1 MSSNL
6 TGVPL
11 KDFES
16 ATDSLK
22 RLLSKRKK
30 EIPNGK
36 IFIKEFPPSTITPKQ
51 LSSFVKK
58 FKDSGEKVDAIVI
71 DYINLLHSTIGTN
84 SYERVKYICEQVR
97 AMSYEFACPIIS
109 ATQLNRSAYNTNN
122 PGMEGLSES
131 IGLAATADVILS
143 IFQTE
148 EDQDMNIIRLGMMK
162 NRYGPRGMV
171 QTMRIDYNTLTIEQS
186 DEESES
192 FGNDD
197 VSLLEKF
204 AE

>member
-1 MSSNL
+1 MDDKL
-6 TGVPL
+6 E
-11 KDFES
+11 KYI
-16 ATDSLK
+16 
-22 RLLSKRKK
+22 R
-30 EIPNGK
+30 
-36 IFIKEFPPSTITPKQ
+36 
-51 LSSFVKK
+51 
-58 FKDSGEKVDAIVI
+58 EKVDVMRLLGLTDSETETDEYIEMMKLVLQEQDEKNILNDLTI
-71 DYINLLHSTIGTN
+71 DYNDEIVGIEEIGDMET
-84 SYERVKYICEQVR
+84 VD
-97 AMSYEFACPIIS
+97 IS
-109 ATQLNRSAYNTNN
+109 VTGDQLFYCNDILTKN
-122 PGMEGLSES
+122 S

-186 DEESES
+186 DEDSES

>member
-1 MSSNL
+1 
-6 TGVPL
+6 
-11 KDFES
+11 
-16 ATDSLK
+16 
-22 RLLSKRKK
+22 
-30 EIPNGK
+30 
-36 IFIKEFPPSTITPKQ
+36 
-51 LSSFVKK
+51 
-58 FKDSGEKVDAIVI
+58 
-71 DYINLLHSTIGTN
+71 
-84 SYERVKYICEQVR
+84 
-97 AMSYEFACPIIS
+97 MSYEFACPIIS

-186 DEESES
+186 DEDSES